1 MAVMSGDQNLGSAVN
16 VPAAMGV
23 QINSLSRSGNNV
35 NIRFQVY
42 MYQTTTTWSNNTWA
56 IWVNNTRYIVHDNL
70 AGKTNHTPGR
80 NVKMWSQEIAV
91 SITATGTSCN
101 LTIGVNGNYWNPGGP
116 AKNFVY
122 TASGF
127 EPAYTPVNPD
137 MSISLTSSNVNN
149 IHVALGGSKLV
160 DIRSYTW
167 TVRFYSDSRRTNQVF
182 SKSGNNMNQLPF
194 DWNGA
199 IPGTTYYW
207 RLDLS
212 AVNSVTGGTLNM
224 GAKTGSVKTM
234 NPTIN
239 TESFTY
245 TASPKYNNH
254 WTPRTIISYSFTES
268 TSSDW
273 AKGLSLVGYDIQTA
287 LNDING
293 NTKTHRVTTRSG
305 TIALTDLTKLKR
317 AAKPRDLFYLKVR
330 VVCVDNAGREY
341 YSNWFGILTAQY
353 IYNYYHIYLDNG
365 SNIRNQLRVNT
376 RIMFSNQNT
385 EKYYNKG
392 EVS

>member
-1 MAVMSGDQNLGSAVN
+1 MAVVSGEQSCGGAVN
-16 VPAAMGV
+16 VPANIG
-23 QINSLSRSGNNV
+23 IKLNSVVRSGNNV
-35 NIRFQVY
+35 TIKFQAY
-42 MYQTTTTWSNNTWA
+42 AYQTTNTWSSNSWVIWIGNNS
-56 IWVNNTRYIVHDNL
+56 YYVHTSSGSN
-70 AGKTNHTPGR
+70 KTTKGNKMYTPEYTLT
-80 NVKMWSQEIAV
+80 VAV
-91 SITATGTSCN
+91 QGTSCN
-101 LTIGVNGNYWNPGGP
+101 IQIGINGNYWSPSSP
-116 AKNFVY
+116 AAHFVF
-122 TASGF
+122 TVSGF
-127 EPAYTPVNPD
+127 EPAYTPTNPD
-137 MSISLTSSNVNN
+137 LSVSFTSNNVNN
-149 IHVALGGSKLV
+149 IHVAYGSSKLV

-167 TVRFYSDSRRTNQVF
+167 TVRFYTNSSRTNQVY
-182 SKSGNNMNQLPF
+182 SKSGNNINQFPF
-194 DWNGA
+194 DWDGA
-199 IPGTTYYW
+199 VPGTTYYW
-207 RLDLS
+207 KLEVS
-212 AVNSVTGGTLNM
+212 AVNSVTGGTLTM
-224 GAKTGSVKTM
+224 GAKTGSIKTM

-239 TESFTY
+239 TEEFTY
-245 TASPKYNNH
+245 TASPLYNNH

-305 TIALTDLTKLKR
+305 TISLTDTTKLLR

-365 SNIRNQLRVNT
+365 NGTIKNQLRVNS
-376 RIMFSNQNT
+376 RIMFSNQT
-385 EKYYNKG
+385 VEKYYNKG